1 MKFVT
6 SREFI
11 SQPLRIL
18 KLAEK
23 ENVVAVSAR
32 GQTHYLITRLEK
44 DDLED
49 LILADH
55 LEIEKDW
62 RRSEREFRQGKTIP
76 LSSIKIPIK
85 RRDKKEKSRR
95 KR

>member
-6 SREFI
+6 SKEFI
-11 SQPLRIL
+11 SQPLRVL

-23 ENVVAVSAR
+23 EKVVAVSAR
-32 GQTHYLITRLEK
+32 GKTHYLITRLEE

-49 LILADH
+49 LVLADH
-55 LEIEKDW
+55 LEIDKDW
-62 RRSEREFRQGKTIP
+62 KRSEREFRQGKTVP

-85 RRDKKEKSRR
+85 SRDQKERSGR